1 MSVFSDVDHPSFIP
15 DNVNTAE
22 SLTLNP
28 DHMMEVDKVAGAGS
42 SVDGTD
48 HMSWSGD
55 SLDHSLRTE
64 EVPVT
69 ARGDHSSNTQC
80 KSPVEKRQRLD
91 DGGQSPR
98 SPRSSPRLQTGD
110 DHSESSGK
118 GSSLEG
124 SGRSPDHKEK
134 GKHLHSNTV
143 QVLSVSANLT
153 CLIQEQKSDETLK
166 ERMASSVC

>member
-80 KSPVEKRQRLD
+80 KSPVEKRQRMD

-98 SPRSSPRLQTGD
+98 SPRSSPRLQMGD

-134 GKHLHSNTV
+134 GKPLHCAG
-143 QVLSVSANLT
+143 L
-153 CLIQEQKSDETLK
+153 
-166 ERMASSVC
+166 VCFS